1 VAEPELGSRP
11 SAAVHAVRVT
21 ARAARGAGR
30 VAHRRVSAVRSRI
43 RDGGADASGLAA
55 LIELHAVSAAGDAA
69 VAVALAGTLFFSV
82 PTEAARG
89 RVLLYLLI
97 TMAPFAVVAPVI
109 GPMLDRFR
117 SGRRMA
123 LALTMM
129 ARGVLALVLG
139 GAIATSAPFALY
151 PAAFGVLV
159 ASKAYGVSRSAVMPR
174 LTPAGTSLV
183 QANARTTLAS
193 LLAAAVAAPVAAGLD
208 HVVGVRW
215 GLRFACA
222 VYLLGVL
229 MTFRLPPH
237 ADSPHGEWR
246 LPAPGRP
253 GSGRLTGL
261 APAVVGM
268 LRSAATLR
276 ALSGFLLL
284 FLAFLVREHGPSG
297 LPATVGLGL
306 LAAAAT
312 GGGLAGTALGTRR
325 RRLRPQVLAA
335 SALAAAVAAALAA
348 TVFFD
353 VVTVMLLVF
362 VATAGQ
368 SLSKL
373 GLDSVIQH
381 DVAEA
386 VRTATF
392 GRTETFLQLSWVIGG
407 LLGVVFPR
415 NGLVVVAL
423 VGAALVIPLAA
434 ALSQLRAART

>member
-1 VAEPELGSRP
+1 MGNPPPRVGH
-11 SAAVHAVRVT
+11 AAIVT
-21 ARAARGAGR
+21 ARAARGAAR
-30 VAHRRVSAVRSRI
+30 VARRQVRAVRTRI
-43 RDGGADASGLAA
+43 REGGADASGLAA

-69 VAVALAGTLFFSV
+69 IAVALAGTLFFSV

-109 GPMLDRFR
+109 GPLLDRFR
-117 SGRRMA
+117 SGRRVA
-123 LALTMM
+123 LAVTMM

-151 PAAFGVLV
+151 PAAFGVLI

-174 LTPAGTSLV
+174 VTPEGTSLV
-183 QANARTTLAS
+183 QANARTNMAS
-193 LLAAAVAAPVAAGLD
+193 LLAAALAAPVAAGLD

-229 MTFRLPPH
+229 MTFRLPTH
-237 ADSPHGEWR
+237 ADSPHGEQR
-246 LPAPGRP
+246 LPPPGRA
-253 GSGRLTGL
+253 GVGRLTGL
-261 APAVVGM
+261 APSVVGM
-268 LRSAATLR
+268 LRSAAALR

-284 FLAFLVREHGPSG
+284 FLAFLVRDHGLSG
-297 LPATVGLGL
+297 LPATVELGL

-312 GGGLAGTALGTRR
+312 GGGLLGTALGTRR
-325 RRLRPQVLAA
+325 RRLRPQ
-335 SALAAAVAAALAA
+335 ALGAFALTAAVAAALIA
-348 TVFFD
+348 TLLFG
-353 VVTVMLLVF
+353 VVTVMLLVV

-381 DVAEA
+381 DIGEE

-392 GRTETFLQLSWVIGG
+392 GRTETLLQLSWVVGG

-434 ALSQLRAART
+434 AMTHLRATRS